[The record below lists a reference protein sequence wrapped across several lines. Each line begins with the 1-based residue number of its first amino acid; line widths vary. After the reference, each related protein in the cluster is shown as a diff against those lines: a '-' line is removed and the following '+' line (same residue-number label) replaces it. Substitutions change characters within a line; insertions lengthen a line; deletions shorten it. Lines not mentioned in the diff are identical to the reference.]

1 MDLVVFSVAFV
12 AGAGSLALWVDA
24 RFPGIRSRDMRGALI
39 HLAVAFLVSRVA
51 SGLLGDVLVS
61 SGVPGGRLCASIG
74 IVLPG
79 LAYACLAVLWLV
91 RSIQGAMRG
100 SLP

>member
-1 MDLVVFSVAFV
+1 MDLLAFSVAFV
-12 AGAGSLALWVDA
+12 AGAGSLAIWIDR
-24 RFPGIRSRDMRGALI
+24 RFPGIRPADMRGALI
-39 HLAVAFLVSRVA
+39 HLGVAFLVSRVA
-51 SGLLGDVLVS
+51 SGLLGDMLVS
-61 SGVPGGRLCASIG
+61 SGVPGGRLCATIG

-91 RSIQGAMRG
+91 RSVQGAMRG

>member
-1 MDLVVFSVAFV
+1 MDLVAFSVAFV
-12 AGAGSLALWVDA
+12 GAAGALALWVDT
-24 RFPGIRSRDMRGALI
+24 RFPDIRPHDMRGALI
-39 HLAVAFLVSRVA
+39 HLAVAFLVSCVA
-51 SGLLGDVLVS
+51 SGLLGDMLVS

-79 LAYACLAVLWLV
+79 LAYVCLAVLWLV
-91 RSIQGAMRG
+91 RSIQGALRG

>member
-12 AGAGSLALWVDA
+12 AGAGALALWVDT
-24 RFPGIRSRDMRGALI
+24 RFRDMRGALI

-51 SGLLGDVLVS
+51 SGLLGDMLVS

>member
-1 MDLVVFSVAFV
+1 MGLLVFSVAFV
-12 AGAGSLALWVDA
+12 AGAGTLALWVDT
-24 RFPGIRSRDMRGALI
+24 RFPGIRPPDMRGALI
-39 HLAVAFLVSRVA
+39 HLGVAFVLSRIV
-51 SGLLGDVLVS
+51 SGLVGDMLVS
-61 SGVPGGRLCASIG
+61 SGLPGGRLCASIG

-91 RSIQGAMRG
+91 RSIQGALRG